1 MDVSDFELISEK
13 KALIKKKAF
22 KLLLEENPDGIYEN
36 KIGKMLIGKSG
47 VFYENKLFPDRD
59 YTYSNNFNKKFLTDS
74 EVKAMIER
82 LKGLR
87 KEVNKDNS
95 TFFYYGFMY
104 RGGEFYELSYNF
116 NRDDKEEFGKLK
128 EEMPETIKIKIYSEI
143 ETVFDNGI
151 KEGIIVILRLP
162 EINIMITISHERGR
176 IITQL

>member
-1 MDVSDFELISEK
+1 MDISDFEPISEEE
-13 KALIKKKAF
+13 ALTKKKDF
-22 KLLLEENPDGIYEN
+22 KLLLEGDIDEVYEN
-36 KIGKMLIGKSG
+36 KIGKILIGKNG

-59 YTYSNNFNKKFLTDS
+59 YTYSNSFNKKFLTDS
-74 EVKAMIER
+74 EVRVMIKR

-95 TFFYYGFMY
+95 TFFYYGFVY
-104 RGGEFYELSYNF
+104 KNGESYELSYNLHMGE
-116 NRDDKEEFGKLK
+116 KEELGELS
-128 EEMPETIKIKIYSEI
+128 EEMPETTKIKIYSKM

-162 EINIMITISHERGR
+162 EKNIMITISHEQRR

>member
-1 MDVSDFELISEK
+1 MDITDFEPISEE
-13 KALIKKKAF
+13 KALTKKKAF
-22 KLLLEENPDGIYEN
+22 KLLLEEDSDETYEN
-36 KIGKMLIGKSG
+36 KIGKILIGKSG

-59 YTYSNNFNKKFLTDS
+59 YTYSSNFNKKFLIDN

-87 KEVNKDNS
+87 REVNKDNS

-104 RGGEFYELSYNF
+104 KNGESYELSYNF
-116 NRDDKEEFGKLK
+116 NRDEKEELGELS
-128 EEMPETIKIKIYSEI
+128 EEIPETTKIKIYSEM
-143 ETVFDNGI
+143 ETVFDNGL

-162 EINIMITISHERGR
+162 EKNIMITISHEQGR